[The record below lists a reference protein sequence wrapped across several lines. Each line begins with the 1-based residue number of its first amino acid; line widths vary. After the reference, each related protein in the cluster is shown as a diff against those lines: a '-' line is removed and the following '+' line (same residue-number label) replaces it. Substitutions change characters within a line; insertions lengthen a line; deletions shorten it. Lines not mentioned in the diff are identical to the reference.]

1 LTVEPDLENC
11 QDERVCQT
19 SRSKVTQF
27 NSNRHTNTAER
38 LLSVVQRTCKRAEGY
53 DTRVSNDYIRLP
65 SVAVYV
71 RRGFRPGSVC
81 PLHPAAKSPE
91 VGVHIGLSDGVKRKA
106 VNSIWKTVPRRRWSA
121 GRYKRY
127 ETTSALLM
135 SPAIPRL
142 DICPPGHLPSRKPAS
157 SHENHH
163 LSTSVPWCRSSYMA
177 DVYGY
182 G

>member
-1 LTVEPDLENC
+1 
-11 QDERVCQT
+11 
-19 SRSKVTQF
+19 
-27 NSNRHTNTAER
+27 
-38 LLSVVQRTCKRAEGY
+38 VVQRTCKRAEGY

-106 VNSIWKTVPRRRWSA
+106 GNSIWKTVSRRRWSA

-127 ETTSALLM
+127 ETSSALLM

-142 DICPPGHLPSRKPAS
+142 DICPPRTSALPETCLLPRKPP
-157 SHENHH
+157 
-163 LSTSVPWCRSSYMA
+163 SVHICPLVSIRCRSSYMA
-177 DVYGY
+177 GVYGY